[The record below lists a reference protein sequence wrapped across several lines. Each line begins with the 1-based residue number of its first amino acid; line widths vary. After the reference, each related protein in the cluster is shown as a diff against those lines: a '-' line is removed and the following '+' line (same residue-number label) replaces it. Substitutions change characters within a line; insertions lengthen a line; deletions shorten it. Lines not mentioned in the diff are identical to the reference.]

1 MQTQPPRQFPRT
13 RLRRTRRSEFLR
25 AMVRESS
32 LTPAD
37 FILPF
42 FVQPGT
48 QTATP
53 IPSMPGVSRL
63 SIDLAV
69 EQAKRARDLGISALA
84 VFPVT
89 PASVKSLDAAEA
101 WNPEGLA
108 QQTMRAIKDAV
119 PDIGI
124 MSDAALDPFTTHG
137 QDGII
142 DDEGYVLNDATVEA
156 LVRQSLSHAE
166 AGADIVGP
174 SDMMDGRI
182 GAIRDALESQGHV
195 HTCIMSYAAKYASS
209 YYGPF
214 RDAVGSAGA
223 LGKADKKNY
232 QMDPANVDEAV
243 HEAAMDLAE
252 GADFLMVKPG
262 LPYLD
267 VIARLKRELGAPVT
281 AYHVSGEYAML
292 EAAAANGWLD
302 RDRVMLETLMS
313 FKRAGADAILTY
325 HALAA
330 AELLNG

>member
-1 MQTQPPRQFPRT
+1 MTVTRQFPHTRMR
-13 RLRRTRRSEFLR
+13 RLRRTEFLR

-32 LTPAD
+32 LNPCD
-37 FILPF
+37 LILPF
-42 FVQPGT
+42 FVQEG
-48 QTATP
+48 QGQSTP
-53 IPSMPGVSRL
+53 VPSMPGVNRL

-69 EQAKRARDLGISALA
+69 QQAREARDLGISALA

-89 PASVKSLDAAEA
+89 PIDAKSLDAAQA

-108 QQTMRAIKDAV
+108 QRTMRAIKDAV

-142 DDEGYVLNDATVEA
+142 DDQGYVLNDETVAA
-156 LVRQSLSHAE
+156 LCRQSLSHAQ
-166 AGADIVGP
+166 AGADIIGP

-182 GAIRDALESQGHV
+182 GAIRKSLEQAGYI
-195 HTCIMSYAAKYASS
+195 HTAIMSYAAKYASA

-214 RDAVGSAGA
+214 RDAVGSSAN

-267 VIARLKRELGAPVT
+267 VIARLKAELNAPVT

-302 RDRVMLETLMS
+302 RDKVMLETLMS

-325 HALAA
+325 HALDTAR
-330 AELLNG
+330 LLNG

>member
-1 MQTQPPRQFPRT
+1 MDQPRQFPRT
-13 RLRRTRRSEFLR
+13 RLRRLRRTEFLR
-25 AMVRESS
+25 TMVRESS
-32 LTPAD
+32 LNPGD
-37 FILPF
+37 LILPF
-42 FVQPGT
+42 FVQEGT
-48 QTATP
+48 ETATP
-53 IPSMPGVSRL
+53 IPSMPGISRL

-69 EQAKRARDLGISALA
+69 EQARQARDLGISALA

-89 PASVKSLDAAEA
+89 PAHVKSLDAAEA
-101 WNPEGLA
+101 WNHDGLA
-108 QQTMRAIKDAV
+108 QRTMRAIKDAV

-142 DDEGYVLNDATVEA
+142 DDDGYVINDTTVEA
-156 LVRQSLSHAE
+156 LVKQSLSHAA
-166 AGADIVGP
+166 AGADIIGP

-182 GAIRDALESQGHV
+182 GAIRDALESAGHI
-195 HTCIMSYAAKYASS
+195 HTAIMSYAAKYASS

-214 RDAVGSAGA
+214 RDAVGSAGN
-223 LGKADKKNY
+223 LGKADKKTY
-232 QMDPANVDEAV
+232 QMDPANVNEAV
-243 HEAAMDLAE
+243 HEAAMDLSE

-267 VIARLKRELGAPVT
+267 VIARLKSELQAPVT

-302 RDRVMLETLMS
+302 RDKVMLETLMS

-325 HALAA
+325 HALDTAR
-330 AELLNG
+330 LLNG

>member
-142 DDEGYVLNDATVEA
+142 DDQGYVLNDATVEA

-195 HTCIMSYAAKYASS
+195 HTCIMSYAAKYASAF
-209 YYGPF
+209 YGPF
-214 RDAVGSAGA
+214 RD
-223 LGKADKKNY
+223 
-232 QMDPANVDEAV
+232 
-243 HEAAMDLAE
+243 EAAMDLTE